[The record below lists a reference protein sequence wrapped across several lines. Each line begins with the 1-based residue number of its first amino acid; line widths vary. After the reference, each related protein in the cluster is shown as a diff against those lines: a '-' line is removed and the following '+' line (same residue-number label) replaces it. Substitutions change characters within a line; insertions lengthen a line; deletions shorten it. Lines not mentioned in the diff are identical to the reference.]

1 MRELKNRLT
10 LGLGVLG
17 LVGGIAFA
25 NFPSNVS
32 ANAIDNAMALDQD
45 QSPGECTGPKR
56 SDCLSENT
64 AKCSDMTGCN
74 SSPSEPDL
82 SDS

>member
-10 LGLGVLG
+10 LGLGILG

-32 ANAIDNAMALDQD
+32 ASAIDNAMALDQV
-45 QSPGECTGPKR
+45 PGECTGPKR
-56 SDCLSENT
+56 TDCLSENT
-64 AKCSDMTGCN
+64 AKCSDMSGCN
-74 SSPSEPDL
+74 SSGDQPGENP
-82 SDS
+82 